1 MGDPPFSR
9 PLSLR
14 EQFME
19 LQEELVGCID
29 MSHGIGNFFMR
40 HSHPLV
46 LVLKVPIGMILSS
59 EGAVR
64 FGNFVVGGTDRAT
77 QNVGVFHHNV
87 HPQFLENNTIDLGR
101 YSPAAKVTL
110 EQDQA
115 I

>member
-77 QNVGVFHHNV
+77 QTLACF
-87 HPQFLENNTIDLGR
+87 TIM
-101 YSPAAKVTL
+101 YIPSF
-110 EQDQA
+110 
-115 I
+115 